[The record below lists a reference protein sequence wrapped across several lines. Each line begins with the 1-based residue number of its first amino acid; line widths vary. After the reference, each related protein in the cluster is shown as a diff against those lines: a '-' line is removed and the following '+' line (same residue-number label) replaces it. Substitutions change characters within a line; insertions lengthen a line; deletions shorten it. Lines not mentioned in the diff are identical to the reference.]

1 MILIFSPCQS
11 GEVGVNSADE
21 VDVCPLH
28 VAAANGHAG
37 LVTLLLSHG
46 ANPDQ
51 VTSSGWTPL
60 HQAAYHGHL
69 KVVESLLEAG
79 AGQGENNKRNKF
91 GASALNMACAG
102 GHLAVVKLLLKS
114 GHPVEDLAPA
124 QHKVCPSPSM
134 TAALHSH
141 DTVLRHLAETGAKLD
156 KVRFVAQV

>member
-1 MILIFSPCQS
+1 MITTFPHCQS

-51 VTSSGWTPL
+51 RTSSGWTPL

-69 KVVESLLEAG
+69 KVVEELMVRQDLEEIIQTKCDVLTFSGWRSKAG
-79 AGQGENNKRNKF
+79 
-91 GASALNMACAG
+91 
-102 GHLAVVKLLLKS
+102 
-114 GHPVEDLAPA
+114 
-124 QHKVCPSPSM
+124 PSC
-134 TAALHSH
+134 
-141 DTVLRHLAETGAKLD
+141 
-156 KVRFVAQV
+156 F

>member
-1 MILIFSPCQS
+1 M
-11 GEVGVNSADE
+11 NSADE

-28 VAAANGHAG
+28 VAAANGHVG
-37 LVTLLLSHG
+37 LVSLLLGHG

-51 VTSSGWTPL
+51 RTSSGWTPL
-60 HQAAYHGHL
+60 HQAAYHGHTP
-69 KVVESLLEAG
+69 VVEALLEAE
-79 AGQGENNKRNKF
+79 AGKSENSKRNKF
-91 GASALNMACAG
+91 GATALNMACAG

-124 QHKVCPSPSM
+124 QHKVCPGPSM

-156 KVRFVAQV
+156 KVRNAAAQI

>member
-1 MILIFSPCQS
+1 MTFSPCQS

-51 VTSSGWTPL
+51 RSSSGWTPL

-69 KVVESLLEAG
+69 KVVESAQKHYQDEFWLPPTGFLL
-79 AGQGENNKRNKF
+79 F
-91 GASALNMACAG
+91 
-102 GHLAVVKLLLKS
+102 
-114 GHPVEDLAPA
+114 
-124 QHKVCPSPSM
+124 
-134 TAALHSH
+134 
-141 DTVLRHLAETGAKLD
+141 
-156 KVRFVAQV
+156 